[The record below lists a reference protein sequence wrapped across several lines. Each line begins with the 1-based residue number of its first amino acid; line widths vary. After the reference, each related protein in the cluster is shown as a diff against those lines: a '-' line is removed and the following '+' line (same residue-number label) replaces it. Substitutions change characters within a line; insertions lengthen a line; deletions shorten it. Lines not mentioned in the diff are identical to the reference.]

1 MLILIAGSRRHSWPG
16 ACSGW
21 GCAKGFCCLGVVR
34 AASLAFGLTDETRN
48 PIGTFAEYALRIS
61 ELLQLAVAYMVRKQ
75 AVQERREERRGG
87 KLNITTTLAKRR
99 AENVRI
105 LRFPLAG
112 SLFRWFAQ
120 LENQKEVPLATCSA
134 QVLANWV

>member
-1 MLILIAGSRRHSWPG
+1 MLLLNAGSKRHWWPG

-21 GCAKGFCCLGVVR
+21 GCARVVCCLGVVR
-34 AASLAFGLTDETRN
+34 AASLAFGLADVMRT
-48 PIGTFAEYALRIS
+48 PIGTFSEYALRIS

-105 LRFPLAG
+105 LRFPLDRCYG
-112 SLFRWFAQ
+112 GLRSWRT
-120 LENQKEVPLATCSA
+120 KGRSP
-134 QVLANWV
+134 

>member
-1 MLILIAGSRRHSWPG
+1 
-16 ACSGW
+16 
-21 GCAKGFCCLGVVR
+21 VVR
-34 AASLAFGLTDETRN
+34 AASLAFGLTNETRN

-105 LRFPLAG
+105 LRSLAG

-120 LENQKEVPLATCSA
+120 LEN
-134 QVLANWV
+134 

>member
-1 MLILIAGSRRHSWPG
+1 M
-16 ACSGW
+16 
-21 GCAKGFCCLGVVR
+21 VR
-34 AASLAFGLTDETRN
+34 AASLTFGLTDETRN

-87 KLNITTTLAKRR
+87 KLNITTTLAEPR

-105 LRFPLAG
+105 SRFILAG
-112 SLFRWFAQ
+112 LPFRWFAQ
-120 LENQKEVPLATCSA
+120 LEN
-134 QVLANWV
+134 